1 MEPSDLSGLI
11 ARNPEHR
18 VWAYVRV
25 SSDKQVRDGEGLE
38 AQQAAIQVYCK
49 AKGLSDPIVVVEV
62 ASATKP
68 MFRARLK
75 GKGGESDEDTSPRP
89 LLLLLVGHLTDLP
102 SSHLVVWKLD
112 RLARDSFD
120 QEMFLKL
127 LWDAGVAIHSTDAS
141 ELDTL
146 TTTNKTDPQRV
157 LLRQILG
164 AFAQYEAR
172 IIEARM
178 RNGLVHKASK
188 GGYSGGRPPYGYRAS
203 QNELEVDPYQ
213 ARWVRFIFACRI
225 QGWPLR
231 SIGTAI
237 QASKD
242 PDDDNRYH
250 PSLLARVVKNEPL
263 YRGDYTDVFGQY
275 HRREDLKILPDQS
288 AALTQEFAKELL
300 R

>member
-1 MEPSDLSGLI
+1 MEASDLASLI
-11 ARNPEHR
+11 SRNPEHR

-38 AQQAAIQVYCK
+38 AQQSAIEAYCK
-49 AKGLSDPIVVVEV
+49 DKGLSAPLVVVEV

-75 GKGGESDEDTSPRP
+75 GKDAPQDEDTSPRP

-127 LWDAGVAIHSTDAS
+127 LWDAGVGIHSTDAS

-172 IIEARM
+172 VIEARM
-178 RNGLVHKASK
+178 RNGLVHKAAK
-188 GGYSGGRPPYGYRAS
+188 GGYSGGRPPYGYRAA
-203 QNELEVDPYQ
+203 QGELQVHPYE
-213 ARWVRFIFACRI
+213 ARWVRFIFACRQ
-225 QGWPLR
+225 QGWSLR
-231 SIGTAI
+231 AIGAVL
-237 QASKD
+237 QERKSAED
-242 PDDDNRYH
+242 AYRYH
-250 PSLLARVVKNEPL
+250 PSLLSRIVGNEAL

-275 HRREDLKILPDQS
+275 HRRGDLQILPDNLSLQ
-288 AALTQEFAKELL
+288 QEFAAELL

>member
-1 MEPSDLSGLI
+1 MDVPDLATLI

-38 AQQAAIQVYCK
+38 AQQAAIEAYCK
-49 AKGLSDPIVVVEV
+49 AKGLSAPLVVVEV

-68 MFRARLK
+68 MFRAKLK
-75 GKGGESDEDTSPRP
+75 GKTAPQDEETSPRP

-102 SSHLVVWKLD
+102 SSHIVMWKLD

-127 LWDAGVAIHSTDAS
+127 LWDSGVVIHSTDAS

-172 IIEARM
+172 VIEARM
-178 RNGLVHKASK
+178 RNGLVHKAAK
-188 GGYSGGRPPYGYRAS
+188 GGFTGGRPPYGYSVA
-203 QNELEVDPYQ
+203 NGELQVSPYE
-213 ARWVRFIFACRI
+213 AKWVRFIFAAKH
-225 QGWPLR
+225 QGWTLR
-231 SIGTAI
+231 ATSTVIKAR
-237 QASKD
+237 KD
-242 PDDDNRYH
+242 PSDDMLYH
-250 PSLLARVVKNEPL
+250 PSLLSRVLINEPM
-263 YRGDYTDVFGQY
+263 YRGDYIDVFGQF
-275 HRREDLKILPDQS
+275 HRREDLRILPDDNLSLQ
-288 AALTQEFAKELL
+288 QEFAAELL